1 MKKQN
6 YYLGLDIGTNSVGWA
21 AADPNYNLLKFKGE
35 PMWGVHLF
43 DEAKPAAER
52 RSFRTARR
60 RLDRRQQRV
69 DLVQEIFAHEIA
81 KVDPRFYI
89 RMQESALYRKPGDFE
104 YPLFN
109 DKGYTDR
116 EYYKQYPT
124 IHHLICE
131 LMDSTKPHDVRL
143 VYLACAWLV
152 AHRGHFLS
160 TVSKDNI
167 AAVTDFDA
175 VYHSF
180 EEFFM
185 DNGFDLP
192 WPSEHAEQIKEILSR
207 EKGISRKQYALKGA
221 LFGGKSPSKNS
232 EEPFGKEAIMKLLCG
247 GKVDAK
253 ALLNDESFSE
263 AGSISLSDEDEK
275 IAEFMA
281 QLDERASIIPVLKSV
296 YDWSVLT
303 NSLGGKLSISAAK
316 VAVWEQH
323 QKDLKGLK
331 QFVRTYLPD
340 QYIALFRSKSS
351 ENSYSSY
358 VYHSDEALDV
368 KKSTVIDFSDHLRKL
383 LKDIQPSP
391 NDQPFYDDMM
401 ERLGLYT
408 FLPKQKTTDNR
419 VIPYQLYW
427 HEMRVILDNAKGYLP
442 FLKDSDDSGLSN
454 AEKLLSIIEF
464 RIPYF
469 VGPLNSNSSNAWIC
483 RKAEGKIYPWNFTDK
498 VDLDE
503 SEKAFIVRMTNF
515 CTYYPG
521 EKVLPKDSLAY
532 HQFMVLNAINPLSID
547 GRPISVILKQ
557 AIYQELFQ
565 KKKTVTKKS
574 IADFLVANGVIT
586 EAQRP
591 LISGVDDK
599 INADLKPFFVFKALL
614 GNKALSEADVERII
628 ERSAYSEDRTRLE
641 GWLRK
646 EFPNLQEEDVK
657 YIGRQ
662 GFKEFGRLSYKFL
675 NGFEGVC
682 KETGECFTILRAL
695 WETND
700 NLMQLLSDRYTF
712 AEELKKLQQSYYEE
726 HPKKLEDRLK
736 DMYLSPAV
744 RRAIYRALKV
754 TREVVDCCGQAP
766 DKIFVETTRESGDAR
781 KGIRTQTRRQQ
792 ILEWYKPLKNE
803 AMQLTSEL
811 QQKTDNE
818 LRSDRLFLYFIQLGK
833 CAYTGQPI
841 DIADVWGNTYNI
853 EHIYPQSLV
862 KDDSVLNNMVLVKSE
877 ANGAKSDRY
886 PVEAAIQYEMRPY
899 WDMLHRHG
907 LMTDEKYKRLTRTT
921 GFTAEEKQGFI
932 NRQLVETSQ
941 STKAVIT
948 LLKEHYPETEVV
960 YSKAG
965 LISDFRQQFG
975 MLKSRSF
982 NDLHHAKDAYLNIVV
997 GNVYHMWFTK
1007 RWFSI
1012 NDKYSIKTETIF
1024 SREVH
1029 VGDVCIWQGATDIA
1043 KVKETIKK
1051 NNAHLTVYAYT
1062 KKGGLFDQMPLKKKK
1077 AEGLVPRK
1085 AGLPTEMYGGYNKKA
1100 NAGFLLVRY
1109 AVKGKYDLML
1119 LPVELMRVE
1128 GVYSDV
1134 TLAKVYAVDKLFELL
1149 KKDVS
1154 DLSFPL
1160 GLRKIKI
1167 NTVFSFDGFRMVVG
1181 GVSSGAKTL
1190 IMKPLMA
1197 LSAPV
1202 DIEVYVQKVE
1212 STVRKMQE
1220 NRSYQPQ
1227 ESTKGVNVESNIKLY
1242 DFYCMKAGS
1251 SPYNKRPNNPTE
1263 TFKSGR
1269 ELFLD
1274 LDLKDQL
1281 YSLIQMGQVFGRM
1294 SAGCDLSSIGGS
1306 PHSAATISFSTK
1318 ASLWSKSYKCVQIVD
1333 MDAAGLYEKYSEN
1346 ILELI

>member
-1 MKKQN
+1 MKKQD

-21 AADPNYNLLKFKGE
+21 ATDPEYNMLKFKGE

-43 DEAKPAAER
+43 DEAKPAADR
-52 RSFRTARR
+52 RAFRTARR

-69 DLVQEIFAHEIA
+69 DLVQEIFSHEIA

-89 RMQESALYRKPGDFE
+89 RLQESALYRKPDGFE

-109 DKGYTDR
+109 DKDYTDK
-116 EYYKQYPT
+116 EYYAQYPT
-124 IHHLICE
+124 IHHLICD
-131 LMDSTKPHDVRL
+131 LMDSTNPHDVRL

-160 TVSKDNI
+160 MVNKDNI
-167 AAVTDFDA
+167 AAVTDFDV
-175 VYHSF
+175 VYRNF
-180 EEFFM
+180 EDYFE
-185 DNGFDLP
+185 DNGYDLP
-192 WPSEHAEQIKEILSR
+192 WSSEYAEQIREILSGER
-207 EKGISRKQYALKGA
+207 GISRKLSALKNV
-221 LFGGKSPSKNS
+221 LFGGKSPSKNPES
-232 EEPFGKEAIMKLLCG
+232 AFGKEAIMKLLCG
-247 GKVDAK
+247 GKADAK
-253 ALLNDESFSE
+253 ALLNDDSFSE

-275 IAEFMA
+275 IAEFMSE
-281 QLDERASIIPVLKSV
+281 LDERASVIPVLKSV

-303 NSLGGKLSISAAK
+303 NSLGGKNSISAAK

-331 QFVRTYLPD
+331 QFIRTYLPE
-340 QYIALFRSKSS
+340 QYNELFRSKLA

-358 VYHSDEALDV
+358 VYHSDETLAV
-368 KKSTVIDFSDHLRKL
+368 KKSTVIDFSDHLKKL
-383 LKDIQPSP
+383 IKDIEPKSEDQSFY
-391 NDQPFYDDMM
+391 NDMLD
-401 ERLGLYT
+401 RLSSYT
-408 FLPKQKTTDNR
+408 FLPKQKNTDNR

-427 HEMRVILDNAKGYLP
+427 HEMKAILNNAKDYLP
-442 FLKDSDDSGLSN
+442 FLKEIVESGLSN
-454 AEKLLSIIEF
+454 MEKLLTIMEF

-469 VGPLNSNSSNAWIC
+469 VGPLNSGSSNAWIK
-483 RKAEGKIYPWNFTDK
+483 RKAEGKIYPWNFAEK

-503 SEKAFIVRMTNF
+503 SEKAFIVRMTNY

-521 EKVLPKDSLAY
+521 EKVLPKDSLTY
-532 HQFMVLNAINPLSID
+532 HKFMVLNAINSLSID
-547 GRPISVILKQ
+547 GRPISVGLKQ
-557 AIYQELFQ
+557 SIYRELFQ
-565 KKKTVTKKS
+565 KKKTVTKKN
-574 IADFLVANGVIT
+574 IADFLVANGSIT

-591 LISGVDDK
+591 LLSGVDDK
-599 INADLKPFFVFKALL
+599 INADLKPFFIFKKLL
-614 GNKALSEADVERII
+614 GRDALTEDDIERII
-628 ERSAYSEDRTRLE
+628 ERAAYSEDRTRLE
-641 GWLRK
+641 DWLRK
-646 EFPNLQEEDVK
+646 EYPNLSEEDVK

-662 GFKEFGRLSYKFL
+662 GLKEFGRLSHKFL

-682 KETGECFTILRAL
+682 KDTGECFTILKAL

-712 AEELKKLQQSYYEE
+712 AEELQELQQDYYAE

-736 DMYLSPAV
+736 AMYLSPAV
-744 RRAIYRALKV
+744 RRAIFRALKV

-766 DKIFVETTRESGDAR
+766 DKIFVETTREARDAR
-781 KGIRTQTRRQQ
+781 KGRRTQSRREQ
-792 ILEWYKPLKNE
+792 ILEWYKPLKND
-803 AMQLTSEL
+803 AAQLTAEL

-833 CAYTGQPI
+833 CAYTGQAI
-841 DIADVWGNTYNI
+841 DIADVWGNAYNI

-886 PVEAAIQYEMRPY
+886 PVDAAIQNAMRPY

-921 GFTAEEKQGFI
+921 SFTQEEKQGFI

-941 STKAVIT
+941 STKAVIA
-948 LLKEHYPETEVV
+948 LLKEHYPTTEIV

-965 LISDFRQQFG
+965 LVSDFRQQFG

-997 GNVYHMWFTK
+997 GNVYHMRFT
-1007 RWFSI
+1007 RWFRI
-1012 NDKYSIKTETIF
+1012 TDKYSIKTETIF
-1024 SREVH
+1024 SREVN
-1029 VGDVCIWQGATDIA
+1029 VGNECIWHGSADIV

-1062 KKGGLFDQMPLKKKK
+1062 KKGGLFDQMPLKK

-1085 AGLPTEMYGGYNKKA
+1085 AGMPPEMYGGYNKKA
-1100 NAGFLLVRY
+1100 IAGFLLVRY
-1109 AVKGKYDLML
+1109 AVKEKYDLML
-1119 LPVELMRVE
+1119 LPVELMRVG
-1128 GVYSDV
+1128 GVYSDMAV
-1134 TLAKVYAVDKLFELL
+1134 ATDYASDKLFELL

-1167 NTVFSFDGFRMVVG
+1167 NTVFSFDGFRMAVG
-1181 GVSSGAKTL
+1181 GVSGGEKTL

-1197 LSAPV
+1197 LNASPE
-1202 DIEVYVQKVE
+1202 IEAYVQKVE

-1220 NRSYQPQ
+1220 NHRYQPQ
-1227 ESTKGVNVESNIKLY
+1227 ELLNGISSAANLMLY
-1242 DFYCMKAGS
+1242 DFYCMKANS
-1251 SPYNKRPNNPTE
+1251 SPYNKRPNNPSE
-1263 TFKSGR
+1263 IFKSGR
-1269 ELFLD
+1269 ERFLGQD
-1274 LDLKDQL
+1274 LDVQL
-1281 YSLIQMGQVFGRM
+1281 YSLMQMGIIFGRM
-1294 SAGCDLSSIGGS
+1294 SAGCDLKAIGGS
-1306 PHSAATISFSTK
+1306 PRSAATISFSTK
-1318 ASLWSKSYKCVQIVD
+1318 ASLWTKSYACVQIID
-1333 MDAAGLYEKYSEN
+1333 MDASGLHEKYSVN